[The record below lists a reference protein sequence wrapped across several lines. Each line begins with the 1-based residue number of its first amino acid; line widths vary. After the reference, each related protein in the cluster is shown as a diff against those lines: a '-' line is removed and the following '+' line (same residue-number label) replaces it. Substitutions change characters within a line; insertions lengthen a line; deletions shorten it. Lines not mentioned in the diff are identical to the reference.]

1 MRSSPYAAIAVA
13 IVAVS
18 FASIFIRLSESS
30 PLVIAAYRL
39 MFATIMV
46 APFALARQRQELSRL
61 GRRDIFLMVG
71 IGGVLAAHFALWITS
86 LKVEGVSVASSVV
99 LVTSHPIL
107 VAVVS
112 HMVLKERVNS
122 VTAAG
127 IAIGLAGVTL
137 IAVGD
142 YGLSASTFG
151 GDLLAFGGGVMAGV
165 YLLAGRRFRQRI
177 SLLTYVFVVY
187 ASAAFFLVV
196 AAFVTD
202 DMRPSGDLWREL
214 GLFAAMAL
222 VSQIGGHT
230 LYNWALKYVTAP
242 VVSVSL
248 VGEPIGASILAWL
261 VLGEMPGILVA
272 FGGLAAVCGIY
283 LTIRGQ
289 ARNLRKAAVTA

>member
-46 APFALARQRQELSRL
+46 APFALARQRQELSKL
-61 GRRDIFLMVG
+61 GTRDILLMIG
-71 IGGVLAAHFALWITS
+71 IGGVLATHFALWITS

-142 YGLSASTFG
+142 YGLSASTLG
-151 GDLLAFGGGVMAGV
+151 GDLLAFGGGIMAGV

-187 ASAAFFLVV
+187 ASAAFFLIV

-214 GLFAAMAL
+214 ALFAAMAL

-261 VLGEMPGILVA
+261 LLGETPGVLVV

-283 LTIRGQ
+283 LTVRGQ
-289 ARNLRKAAVTA
+289 SKILRKTAVTT

>member
-1 MRSSPYAAIAVA
+1 M
-13 IVAVS
+13 
-18 FASIFIRLSESS
+18 L
-30 PLVIAAYRL
+30 
-39 MFATIMV
+39 ATAMV
-46 APFALARQRQELSRL
+46 APFALIRQGRELKGL
-61 GRRDIFLMVG
+61 ETRDIILMIG
-71 IGGVLAAHFALWITS
+71 IGGVLATHFALWITS

-112 HMVLKERVNS
+112 HLVLREKVNS

-151 GDLLAFGGGVMAGV
+151 GDLLAFGGGVMAGI

-187 ASAAFFLVV
+187 ASAAFFLIV
-196 AAFVTD
+196 AAFFTD
-202 DMRPSGDLWREL
+202 GMRPSGDLWREL

-261 VLGEMPGILVA
+261 VLGETPGALVA

-283 LTIRGQ
+283 LTVRGQ
-289 ARNLRKAAVTA
+289 SRMLRNAAIGA

>member
-1 MRSSPYAAIAVA
+1 MRPSPHAAIAVA

-46 APFALARQRQELSRL
+46 APFALARQRQEISRL
-61 GRRDIFLMVG
+61 GRRDILLMVG

-142 YGLSASTFG
+142 YGLSASTLG
-151 GDLLAFGGGVMAGV
+151 GDLLAFGGGIMAGV

-187 ASAAFFLVV
+187 ASAAFFLIV

-283 LTIRGQ
+283 LTVRGQ
-289 ARNLRKAAVTA
+289 ARNLRKAAVTT

>member
-1 MRSSPYAAIAVA
+1 VRSSPYAAIAVA

-46 APFALARQRQELSRL
+46 APFALARQRQELSKL
-61 GRRDIFLMVG
+61 GTRDILLMIG
-71 IGGVLAAHFALWITS
+71 IGGVLATHFALWITS

-142 YGLSASTFG
+142 YGLSASTLG
-151 GDLLAFGGGVMAGV
+151 GDLLAFGGGIMAGV

-187 ASAAFFLVV
+187 ASAAFFLIV

-214 GLFAAMAL
+214 ALFAAMAL

-261 VLGEMPGILVA
+261 VLSETPGVLVV

-283 LTIRGQ
+283 LTVRGQ
-289 ARNLRKAAVTA
+289 SKILRKTAVTT

>member
-1 MRSSPYAAIAVA
+1 VRPSPHAAIAVA

-46 APFALARQRQELSRL
+46 APFALARQRQEISRL
-61 GRRDIFLMVG
+61 GRRDILLMVG

-142 YGLSASTFG
+142 YGLSASTLG
-151 GDLLAFGGGVMAGV
+151 GDLLAFGGGIMAGV

-187 ASAAFFLVV
+187 ASAAFFLIV

-283 LTIRGQ
+283 LTVRGQ
-289 ARNLRKAAVTA
+289 ARNLRKAAVTT

>member
-46 APFALARQRQELSRL
+46 APFALARQRQELSKL
-61 GRRDIFLMVG
+61 GTRDILLMIG
-71 IGGVLAAHFALWITS
+71 IGGVLATHFALWITS

-142 YGLSASTFG
+142 YGLSASTLG
-151 GDLLAFGGGVMAGV
+151 GDLLAFGGGIMAGV

-187 ASAAFFLVV
+187 ASAAFFLIV

-214 GLFAAMAL
+214 ALFAAMAL

-261 VLGEMPGILVA
+261 VLSETPGVLVV

-283 LTIRGQ
+283 LTVRGQ
-289 ARNLRKAAVTA
+289 SKILRKTAVTT

>member
-1 MRSSPYAAIAVA
+1 VRFSPYAAIAVA

-61 GRRDIFLMVG
+61 GRRDILLMVG

-142 YGLSASTFG
+142 YGLSASTLG
-151 GDLLAFGGGVMAGV
+151 GDLLAFGGGIMAGV

-196 AAFVTD
+196 AAFITD
-202 DMRPSGDLWREL
+202 NMRPSGDLWREL

-222 VSQIGGHT
+222 ISQIGGHT

-261 VLGEMPGILVA
+261 LLGETPGILVA

-283 LTIRGQ
+283 LTVKGQ
-289 ARNLRKAAVTA
+289 SRILRKAAVTT

>member
-1 MRSSPYAAIAVA
+1 VRTSPYAAIAVA

-46 APFALARQRQELSRL
+46 APFALARQRQELSGL
-61 GRRDIFLMVG
+61 ERRDILLMVG

-142 YGLSASTFG
+142 YGLSASTLG
-151 GDLLAFGGGVMAGV
+151 GDLLAFGGGVMAGI

-187 ASAAFFLVV
+187 ASAAFFLIV

-202 DMRPSGDLWREL
+202 DMRPGGDLWREL

-261 VLGEMPGILVA
+261 LLGETPGILVA

-283 LTIRGQ
+283 LTVRGQ
-289 ARNLRKAAVTA
+289 SRILRKAAAAT

>member
-46 APFALARQRQELSRL
+46 APFALARQRQELSKL
-61 GRRDIFLMVG
+61 GTRDILLMIG
-71 IGGVLAAHFALWITS
+71 IGGVLATHFALWITS

-142 YGLSASTFG
+142 YGLSASTLG
-151 GDLLAFGGGVMAGV
+151 GDLLAFGGGIMAGV

-187 ASAAFFLVV
+187 ASAAFFLIV

-261 VLGEMPGILVA
+261 LLGETPGVLVV

-283 LTIRGQ
+283 LTVRGQ
-289 ARNLRKAAVTA
+289 SKILRKTAVTT

>member
-1 MRSSPYAAIAVA
+1 VRSSPYAAIAVA

-46 APFALARQRQELSRL
+46 APFALARQRQELSKL
-61 GRRDIFLMVG
+61 GTRDILLMIG
-71 IGGVLAAHFALWITS
+71 IGGVLATHFALWITS

-142 YGLSASTFG
+142 YGLSASTLG
-151 GDLLAFGGGVMAGV
+151 GDLLAFGGGIMAGV

-187 ASAAFFLVV
+187 ASAAFFLIV

-261 VLGEMPGILVA
+261 LLGETPGVLVV

-283 LTIRGQ
+283 LTVRGQ
-289 ARNLRKAAVTA
+289 SKILRKTAVTT

>member
-1 MRSSPYAAIAVA
+1 MRTSPYAAIAVA

-46 APFALARQRQELSRL
+46 APFALARQRQELSGL
-61 GRRDIFLMVG
+61 GRRDILLMVG

-142 YGLSASTFG
+142 YGLSASTLG
-151 GDLLAFGGGVMAGV
+151 GDLLAFGGGVMAGI

-187 ASAAFFLVV
+187 ASAAFFLIV

-202 DMRPSGDLWREL
+202 DMRPGGDLWREL

-261 VLGEMPGILVA
+261 LLGETPGILVA

-283 LTIRGQ
+283 LTVRGQ
-289 ARNLRKAAVTA
+289 SRILRKAAAAT

>member
-1 MRSSPYAAIAVA
+1 MRPSPYAAIAIA

-39 MFATIMV
+39 MFATVMV
-46 APFALARQRQELSRL
+46 APFALARQRRELSRL
-61 GRRDIFLMVG
+61 STRDILLMVVT
-71 IGGVLAAHFALWITS
+71 GGVLAAHFALWITS

-112 HMVLKERVNS
+112 HLVLKERVNS

-127 IAIGLAGVTL
+127 IALGLAGVTF

-142 YGLSASTFG
+142 YGLSASTLG
-151 GDLLAFGGGVMAGV
+151 GDMLALGGGVMAGV

-177 SLLTYVFVVY
+177 PLLTYVFVVY

-196 AAFVTD
+196 AAFFSD
-202 DMRPSGDLWREL
+202 GMQPAGDLWREL

-248 VGEPIGASILAWL
+248 VGEPIGATILAWL
-261 VLGEMPGILVA
+261 VLGETPGILVA

-283 LTIRGQ
+283 LTVRGQ
-289 ARNLRKAAVTA
+289 SRTNRKVAAGT

>member
-1 MRSSPYAAIAVA
+1 VRSSPYAAIAVA

-46 APFALARQRQELSRL
+46 APFALARQRQELSKL
-61 GRRDIFLMVG
+61 GTRDILLMIG
-71 IGGVLAAHFALWITS
+71 IGGVLATHFALWITS

-142 YGLSASTFG
+142 YGLSASTLG
-151 GDLLAFGGGVMAGV
+151 GDLLAFGGGIMAGV

-187 ASAAFFLVV
+187 ASAAFFLIV

-261 VLGEMPGILVA
+261 VLSETPGVLVV

-283 LTIRGQ
+283 LTVRGQ
-289 ARNLRKAAVTA
+289 SKILRKTAVTT